1 MICKAPNDNYKYT
14 VEWAAELGADTIS
27 TSSWT
32 VESGITN
39 DGDTTDNVT
48 QTTIDLS
55 GGTAGT
61 TYTLTNQITTAG
73 GDVWEKELYIKVQNQ
88 ILG

>member
-14 VEWAAELGADTIS
+14 VEWVAELGADTIS
-27 TSSWT
+27 TSTWT
-32 VESGITN
+32 VEAGITKDN
-39 DGDTTDNVT
+39 DTTDNQT

-55 GGTAGT
+55 GGVAGT
-61 TYTLTNQITTAG
+61 TYTLTNQITTAA
-73 GDVWEKELYIKVQNQ
+73 GDVYEKDLFIKVQNQ

>member
-1 MICKAPNDNYKYT
+1 MICKGPNESYSYT
-14 VEWAAELGADTIS
+14 VEWVNEIGADTIS
-27 TSSWT
+27 TSSWV
-32 VESGITN
+32 VEAGITN
-39 DGDTTDNVT
+39 DGDSHDSGTT
-48 QTTIDLS
+48 TTIDLS

-73 GDVWEKELYIKVQNQ
+73 GDIWEKDLFIKVQNQ